1 MDRLLGV
8 CGLALTLLCPR
19 AHAQA
24 IEYESNGLK
33 YQTLTKSG
41 VTLMFAVLP
50 SHLHEY
56 TTIQVAV
63 SNGSGGP
70 YVIRPEDFTY
80 VRSGNVTVR
89 AAPALTVVAM
99 LQRKGSGSDVIKLVG
114 SYEAGVYGNLHLRST
129 TNGYEQR
136 RLAALSMGST
146 KLKAAATASAIALVQ
161 TKLAPG
167 ESTTL
172 PVTFTIDHPA
182 ISGARIVAADG
193 EVRVSIDVPVYPAA
207 PAFADSL
214 ANFSQPICTTGFRY
228 VITNRGCR

>member
-1 MDRLLGV
+1 MKRLLGV
-8 CGLALTLLCPR
+8 CSLALLLPYPR

-41 VTLMFAVLP
+41 VTIMVAVLP

-56 TTIQVAV
+56 TTIQAAV
-63 SNGSGGP
+63 SNGSEGP

-80 VRSGNVTVR
+80 VRDGNAAVR
-89 AAPALTVVAM
+89 AAAALTVVAM
-99 LQRKGSGSDVIKLVG
+99 LQRKGSGSDVIKLVA
-114 SYEAGVYGNLHLRST
+114 SYEAAVYGNLHLRSS

-146 KLKAAATASAIALVQ
+146 KLKAAGIASALALVQ

-167 ESTTL
+167 EST
-172 PVTFTIDHPA
+172 D
-182 ISGARIVAADG
+182 GAVFFPTG
-193 EVRVSIDVPVYPAA
+193 GKPLGPGHLVVRTNTDVFEFNEEQPGGHAA
-207 PAFADSL
+207 PNAD
-214 ANFSQPICTTGFRY
+214 APER
-228 VITNRGCR
+228 